1 MCSCLRGVPRCFT
14 LLDCGPNSPQLVSRF
29 RMASKLFALQMHTWV
44 VFRMTGSDADA
55 PVRLQLSGGFVL
67 TIASTPSVGCDALC
81 VRVLG
86 GHTPV
91 DRVQANP
98 CVVRRVCV
106 DFLRLGVQSD

>member
-1 MCSCLRGVPRCFT
+1 MVPILRSWQV
-14 LLDCGPNSPQLVSRF
+14 DSVWLVNYSH
-29 RMASKLFALQMHTWV
+29 LQMHACV
-44 VFRMTGSDADA
+44 VFRTIGSDADA